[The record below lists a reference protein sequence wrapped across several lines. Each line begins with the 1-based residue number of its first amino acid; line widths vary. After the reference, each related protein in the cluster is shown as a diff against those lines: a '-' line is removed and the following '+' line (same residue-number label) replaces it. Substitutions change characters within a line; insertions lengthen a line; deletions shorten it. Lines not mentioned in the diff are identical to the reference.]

1 MNTKALHL
9 VSAAAA
15 LVVLIACGEKKED
28 PAAPPA
34 EPAPAPA
41 PSAPTE
47 PSAARAPS
55 AAPSPAPSMALPAV
69 PEGAR
74 VFFVEPAEGAKIQ
87 GPLVDGK
94 VSVPVKMGA
103 EKIEVKPA
111 GQIEAG
117 SGHHHIIIDTASDPE
132 GTVVAKDEQHQHY
145 GQAQTEATL
154 NLTPGQHTIHL
165 QFADGIHRS
174 YGPKLESTI
183 NLTVVEGLPN
193 TPAAQAAASDK
204 ARATDPLSAAAKTQQ
219 EKNAAFGKKKPQY
232 EPPLPG
238 AAPEAS
244 KATTQGHE
252 H

>member
-1 MNTKALHL
+1 M

-15 LVVLIACGEKKED
+15 LIVLIACGQKEET
-28 PAAPPA
+28 AAPPA

-47 PSAARAPS
+47 PSAAREPS
-55 AAPSPAPSMALPAV
+55 AAPTPSPTPSMTLPAI
-69 PEGAR
+69 PEGAK
-74 VFFVEPAEGAKIQ
+74 VFFVEPTEGAKIQ

-117 SGHHHIIIDTASDPE
+117 SGHHHIIIDTASDAE

-145 GQAQTEATL
+145 GQGQTEAQPHAGSAYDT
-154 NLTPGQHTIHL
+154 
-165 QFADGIHRS
+165 
-174 YGPKLESTI
+174 
-183 NLTVVEGLPN
+183 LTVRGRYP
-193 TPAAQAAASDK
+193 PFIRPQAGEHDQFDRS
-204 ARATDPLSAAAKTQQ
+204 R
-219 EKNAAFGKKKPQY
+219 
-232 EPPLPG
+232 
-238 AAPEAS
+238 
-244 KATTQGHE
+244 GHE